1 MHGVQHCKL
10 LHRDD
15 LAGRLIR
22 HIRLR
27 QCLHFSKAETVPE
40 KKTRKMPKMSPLASP
55 NSKIGD
61 STGDY
66 GILLGAN

>member
-27 QCLHFSKAETVPE
+27 QCLHFSK
-40 KKTRKMPKMSPLASP
+40 
-55 NSKIGD
+55 NGD
-61 STGDY
+61 STGEK
-66 GILLGAN
+66 IFRNAKIFSTRVSKIVKMETSPETHIT